1 MSTSTPL
8 MLPPWQRLLQF
19 VLSLSTF
26 VMMCLLFLDRPLAV
40 WLAVHAGHW
49 VEPARAF
56 TDNLSALFLPSLPRW
71 VHPVALIVT
80 GLLLAW
86 QRRMLAARTLW
97 LIALVLV
104 LTRTTVSALKA
115 ACDRVRPFEYLND
128 PRLADFGVAGH
139 DSFPS
144 GHAGTYMAVLLPLA
158 LVLPQWRLPLLLVAT
173 LGSLA
178 RVVEGD
184 HYLGDVTASTVI
196 VLIHIV
202 LVAALLGRPLGLRF
216 SEPTSP

>member
-1 MSTSTPL
+1 
-8 MLPPWQRLLQF
+8 
-19 VLSLSTF
+19 
-26 VMMCLLFLDRPLAV
+26 
-40 WLAVHAGHW
+40 
-49 VEPARAF
+49 
-56 TDNLSALFLPSLPRW
+56 
-71 VHPVALIVT
+71 
-80 GLLLAW
+80 
-86 QRRMLAARTLW
+86 
-97 LIALVLV
+97 
-104 LTRTTVSALKA
+104 
-115 ACDRVRPFEYLND
+115 
-128 PRLADFGVAGH
+128 
-139 DSFPS
+139 
-144 GHAGTYMAVLLPLA
+144 MAVLLPLA